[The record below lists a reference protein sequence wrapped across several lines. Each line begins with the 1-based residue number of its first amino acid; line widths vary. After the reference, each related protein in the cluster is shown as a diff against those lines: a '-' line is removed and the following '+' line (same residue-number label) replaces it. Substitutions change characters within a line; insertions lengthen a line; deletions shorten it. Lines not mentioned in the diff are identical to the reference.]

1 MYVYKTNEQ
10 NENRIFE
17 TFFKYMF
24 IRFKYKSVW

>member
-10 NENRIFE
+10 HENRIFWNI
-17 TFFKYMF
+17 FKYFF